1 MNKQEFINTLRRE
14 LAGIDDYDYI
24 NDTASYYENYIE
36 SEIRKGSTEEEVLT
50 QLGDAR
56 LIAKSIRASRSES
69 AKYEEER
76 TVGEDSVRMP
86 QRTGSTLIRK
96 FLNLPSWARKLT
108 GGALVVGGLVITA
121 TLLSWLFPV
130 ILIGGIAYAF
140 YRFLK
145 DDFMR

>member
-36 SEIRKGSTEEEVLT
+36 SEIRKGSTEEEVLA

-69 AKYEEER
+69 ADYEEER

-86 QRTGSTLIRK
+86 QSIGSTLIRK
-96 FLNLPSWARKLT
+96 FLNLPSWARNLT
-108 GGALVVGGLVITA
+108 GGVLVVGALALTGALI
-121 TLLSWLFPV
+121 SWLFPV
-130 ILIGGIAYAF
+130 ILVGGIAYAF
-140 YRFLK
+140 YRFLR
-145 DDFMR
+145 DNFMR